1 MLKRTPTEK
10 AKDMEA
16 LLETMPMLLCE
27 GHRNNDT
34 INMLIVSYVLGFDW
48 SYGFNII
55 NKNVKNNWLS
65 NDDVTEKADTYEEFV
80 NYDIDRPYSRLEW
93 VQNIMKNNPNDWKE
107 ILISKLM

>member
-16 LLETMPMLLCE
+16 LLETMPMLLDE

-55 NKNVKNNWLS
+55 SKNVKNNWLS
-65 NDDVTEKADTYEEFV
+65 ADDGAKKSDTYEEFV
-80 NYDIDRPYSRLEW
+80 HDDIDRPYSRLEW
-93 VQNIMKNNPNDWKE
+93 VQNIMKNNHCNWRE
-107 ILISKLM
+107 VLISKLM